1 MTSKPS
7 KNVSRLRRH
16 ARVRKKVSGTAETPR
31 LCLYRSNKNIEAQI
45 IGRFDTVA
53 AQNSEDDFKPL
64 FTQADKNL
72 TLILDQLTYV
82 SSSGLRVFLNLRKEV
97 IAKGGNLVLK
107 NLTDEVH
114 SVFTMTGFIKIFT
127 IQ

>member
-1 MTSKPS
+1 MEIKI
-7 KNVSRLRRH
+7 NQD
-16 ARVRKKVSGTAETPR
+16 G
-31 LCLYRSNKNIEAQI
+31 NNIEAQI

-53 AQNSEDDFKPL
+53 AQNSEDDFNPL

>member
-1 MTSKPS
+1 MEIKISQDG
-7 KNVSRLRRH
+7 N
-16 ARVRKKVSGTAETPR
+16 
-31 LCLYRSNKNIEAQI
+31 NIIAQL

-64 FTQADKNL
+64 FNHADKNL

-97 IAKGGNLVLK
+97 IAKGGNLVLR
-107 NLTDEVH
+107 NLTSEVL

-127 IQ
+127 IQNVIE

>member
-1 MTSKPS
+1 MEIKI
-7 KNVSRLRRH
+7 NQD
-16 ARVRKKVSGTAETPR
+16 G
-31 LCLYRSNKNIEAQI
+31 NNIEAQI

-97 IAKGGNLVLK
+97 IAKGGNLVLR

-114 SVFTMTGFIKIFT
+114 SVFTRTGLIKIFT

>member
-1 MTSKPS
+1 MKI
-7 KNVSRLRRH
+7 N
-16 ARVRKKVSGTAETPR
+16 
-31 LCLYRSNKNIEAQI
+31 Y
-45 IGRFDTVA
+45 
-53 AQNSEDDFKPL
+53 FKPL

>member
-1 MTSKPS
+1 MEIKI
-7 KNVSRLRRH
+7 NQD
-16 ARVRKKVSGTAETPR
+16 G
-31 LCLYRSNKNIEAQI
+31 NNIEAQI
-45 IGRFDTVA
+45 I
-53 AQNSEDDFKPL
+53 
-64 FTQADKNL
+64 
-72 TLILDQLTYV
+72 V

-107 NLTDEVH
+107 NLTEEVH